1 MRTLGSR
8 GSMRRMVEA
17 DIDLAPLMNVFF
29 AIVPMLLLSAV
40 SLQITVIR
48 LGLPSDATAAPIE
61 EIRVPTVRVAP
72 ESFTVQCPGLPDVV
86 IARGSDSVGSDAVGS
101 DAVGSD
107 AVGSDATAQ
116 RDLLCSALRASKAIA
131 VDNLSVQIQ
140 PTSTTRYHEIVWVMD
155 CARDAGLTETA
166 LLSTDG
172 STEEGR

>member
-1 MRTLGSR
+1 
-8 GSMRRMVEA
+8 MRRLVEA

-61 EIRVPTVRVAP
+61 EIHVPTVRVAS

-86 IARGSDSVGSDAVGS
+86 VARAG
-101 DAVGSD
+101 
-107 AVGSDATAQ
+107 DATTQ

-131 VDNLSVQIQ
+131 VDNQSVQIQ
-140 PTSTTRYHEIVWVMD
+140 PSSTTRYHEIVWVMD

-166 LLSTDG
+166 LLSTGD
-172 STEEGR
+172 STDDSTNEGR

>member
-61 EIRVPTVRVAP
+61 EIHVPTVRVAP

-86 IARGSDSVGSDAVGS
+86 IARGSDASDGDAEVG
-101 DAVGSD
+101 
-107 AVGSDATAQ
+107 DATAQ
-116 RDLLCSALRASKAIA
+116 RELLSSALRASKAIA

-166 LLSTDG
+166 LLSTDASSDD
-172 STEEGR
+172 STEDGR